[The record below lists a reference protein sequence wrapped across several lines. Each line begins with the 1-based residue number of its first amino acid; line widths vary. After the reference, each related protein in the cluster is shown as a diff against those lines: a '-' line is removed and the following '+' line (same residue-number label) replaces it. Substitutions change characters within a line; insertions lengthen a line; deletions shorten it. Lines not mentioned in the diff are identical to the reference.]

1 VIRPVTQ
8 PDLDTATAPAHSTP
22 STSRVAVIALAA
34 VGVLACNLLLYVI
47 GRACGGTFTYVHNGA
62 TVRVDATA
70 VAIMS
75 VVPLTI
81 GLALAAWLSRT
92 WPPVTA
98 IAKVVAAILAVAT
111 IALMT
116 VPAGFDTTSTLFL
129 ATMHLALVPAAV
141 VALGALAW
149 RR

>member
-1 VIRPVTQ
+1 MSQT
-8 PDLDTATAPAHSTP
+8 DLDTVTAPARSTLP
-22 STSRVAVIALAA
+22 TSRVAIVALAA
-34 VGVLACNLLLYVI
+34 VGVLACNLLLYVV
-47 GRACGGTFTYVHNGA
+47 GRACGGTFTYVQNGK
-62 TVRVDATA
+62 TISVDAAA

-98 IAKVVAAILAVAT
+98 IAKGVAAILAVAT
-111 IALMT
+111 IGLMT
-116 VPAGFDTTSTLFL
+116 IPAGFDTTSTLFL

-141 VALGALAW
+141 LALGALASH
-149 RR
+149 R

>member
-1 VIRPVTQ
+1 VIRAVSQ
-8 PDLDTATAPAHSTP
+8 AGLDTATPPARSTRP
-22 STSRVAVIALAA
+22 TNRVAVVALAA
-34 VGVLACNLLLYVI
+34 VGALACNLMLYVI
-47 GRACGGTFTYVHNGA
+47 GRACGGTFTYVQNGK
-62 TVRVDATA
+62 TIRVDAAA

-75 VVPLTI
+75 VVPLTV

-98 IAKVVAAILAVAT
+98 IAKGVAAILAVAT
-111 IALMT
+111 IGLMT

-141 VALGALAW
+141 VALEALAS